1 MTIARPSL
9 VCFLC
14 GEKIV
19 KKRTDAYDHR
29 FDVSGSSQ
37 IEKAWHRSCEPSA
50 IPPDSPFRAALQK
63 AGQSIE
69 DARRLGP
76 DVYLD
81 FCAIVRLALTEQR

>member
-9 VCFLC
+9 VCHYC

-37 IEKAWHRSCEPSA
+37 IEKAWHRSCEANA
-50 IPPDSPFRAALQK
+50 IPPDSPFQAAVQK
-63 AGQSIE
+63 AKQSIE

-76 DVYLD
+76 DAFGD
-81 FCAIVRLALTEQR
+81 FVAIVRLALTEQR